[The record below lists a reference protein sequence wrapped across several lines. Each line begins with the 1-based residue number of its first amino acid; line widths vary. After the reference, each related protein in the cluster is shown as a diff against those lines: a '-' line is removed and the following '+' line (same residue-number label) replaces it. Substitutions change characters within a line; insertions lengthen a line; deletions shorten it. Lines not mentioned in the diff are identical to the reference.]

1 MPSIS
6 NDAIRAL
13 YEICGNDDF
22 PVEEY
27 CIGCNNCEHYGFP
40 CMNCARYVFCGSLGE
55 GCGGTT
61 DTIDTTEAMDTAG
74 TIDTEDI
81 TDTAGTIDTA
91 ETATEMIVDNLI
103 RDTINNHMME
113 TPEDEIENVRNLP

>member
-55 GCGGTT
+55 GCGRTT
-61 DTIDTTEAMDTAG
+61 DTTDDTTEAMDT
-74 TIDTEDI
+74 
-81 TDTAGTIDTA
+81 TDTTDDTTEA
-91 ETATEMIVDNLI
+91 MDTTETATEMIIDNLI
-103 RDTINNHMME
+103 RDTINIHMME
-113 TPEDEIENVRNLP
+113 TQEDEIENVRSLP

>member
-27 CIGCNNCEHYGFP
+27 CIGCDNCEHYGFP
-40 CMNCARYVFCGSLGE
+40 CLNCAHYVFCGRLGE
-55 GCGGTT
+55 GCGGTIDTTEAMDTT
-61 DTIDTTEAMDTAG
+61 DTIDTTEAMDTIDITD
-74 TIDTEDI
+74 TIDTIDI
-81 TDTAGTIDTA
+81 TDTAGTIDT
-91 ETATEMIVDNLI
+91 TTEMIVDNLI
-103 RDTINNHMME
+103 RDTINN
-113 TPEDEIENVRNLP
+113 